1 MDLGARIEAM
11 LLELDQARDRLAK
24 VERLL
29 ADGRA
34 SITARDARLG
44 GAHQLAQAQHA
55 VDEARRLVTEAS
67 DALQV
72 EMAALP
78 PRPAH

>member
-1 MDLGARIEAM
+1 MDLDARIEQM
-11 LLELDQARDRLAK
+11 LLELEQAGERLAT

-44 GAHQLAQAQHA
+44 GAHELGHAQHA
-55 VDEARRLVTEAS
+55 VDQARKLLGEAS
-67 DALQV
+67 EALRA
-72 EMAALP
+72 ERDALP